1 MPNRKKNDA
10 YIIDTI
16 LIFTVDHVVYYWL
29 FISLFFSIFPVE
41 DTYNYRL
48 INRIKGK
55 LLYMV

>member
-1 MPNRKKNDA
+1 MSNRKKNDA

-29 FISLFFSIFPVE
+29 FISLFFSIFAVE